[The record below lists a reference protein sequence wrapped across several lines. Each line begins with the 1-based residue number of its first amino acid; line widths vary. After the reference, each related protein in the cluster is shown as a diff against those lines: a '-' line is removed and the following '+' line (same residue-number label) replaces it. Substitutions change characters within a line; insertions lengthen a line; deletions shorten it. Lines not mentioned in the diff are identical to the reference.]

1 MATDID
7 IPINAEYRTPRGLA
21 GAWGLMG
28 GLVMIG
34 TGLVLTFLLA
44 SILQWRTDTRAEFAA
59 AAQARLVQEQHS
71 PPHAQEVRVGSL
83 R

>member
-1 MATDID
+1 MATDSD
-7 IPINAEYRTPRGLA
+7 LPINAEYRVPRGLA

-44 SILQWRTDTRAEFAA
+44 SFLQWRTDTRAEFAA
-59 AAQARLVQEQHS
+59 ASHARLVQEQHS
-71 PPHAQEVRVGSL
+71 PVHTQDVRVGAL